1 MTYTGGK
8 IKQLNGQVQVGRTEE
23 KSRENKAV
31 GGCNC
36 QETIMMEK
44 GWDTGKFS

>member
-8 IKQLNGQVQVGRTEE
+8 IKLNGQVQVGRTEE
-23 KSRENKAV
+23 KSRENMAV

-36 QETIMMEK
+36 QETIMMKE
-44 GWDTGKFS
+44 GWAMGKFS